1 MFSCT
6 KNDDSSRSCCNA
18 YEYILDDGENV
29 LEVKILKIF
38 DPIWGFD
45 PKFFSKIHVFLVIS
59 HIEGV
64 IGVRSLAARS
74 VYEGYY
80 RKT

>member
-1 MFSCT
+1 M
-6 KNDDSSRSCCNA
+6 
-18 YEYILDDGENV
+18 
-29 LEVKILKIF
+29 EVKIFKNH

-45 PKFFSKIHVFLVIS
+45 PNFFSKIHVFLVIT